1 MRQENRIAQWMKME
15 HYRLHV
21 VEEWPDSPHKK
32 AVLAAIRSTLGRL
45 QTDLPSGFELQR
57 CIVCSSRRAGS
68 AVLEFPSASQRAPSI
83 TRLAA

>member
-45 QTDLPSGFELQR
+45 QTDLPSGFELPR

-68 AVLEFPSASQRAPSI
+68 AVLEFPSASQIAPSI
-83 TRLAA
+83 TRRAA